1 MEPQD
6 YDFIVAGAGSAGCAV
21 ANRLSADPGTRV
33 LLLEAGGRKRPQPVD
48 PHSGGLLQNHAQLV
62 DGLVLRHPAGGRA
75 RRPSRFSVR

>member
-6 YDFIVAGAGSAGCAV
+6 YDIIVAGAGSVGRVV
-21 ANRLSADPGTRV
+21 ANCLSADPGTRV
-33 LLLEAGGRKRPQPVD
+33 LLLEAGGKRPQPMD
-48 PHSGGLLQNHAQLV
+48 PHSGGLLQNHAQPV